1 MKSNLSFS
9 MRLALIDELLQKEG
23 LVNFDRLLKE
33 VQCSAPT
40 LKRDLRYLRDQ
51 LGAPIVYTRAQN
63 GYYYSH
69 ETKATSKKIAKFR
82 PELPAAWYTPDEMTV
97 LLTVYQMFDKLE
109 AQPGSLLAGE
119 MRPIKARLLSLV
131 MAEKIEVKEL
141 LRRVKVINP
150 QFKAPEL
157 PYFHAVGQAL
167 SLRRRLRMTYFT
179 RTRGTESDRE
189 ISPLR
194 MVNYRHRWYVEA
206 WCHTTDS
213 LKTFSIENI
222 RAAEILTKRCK
233 VVAMRDIEEQFDR
246 TYGIFSGKQ
255 EERQTA
261 VIEVDEVMTPYVRN
275 EVWHEDQK
283 TTFHDNGSMTLE
295 VPFAKEPEL
304 ATRVIGLGSHAKVV
318 MPETLKDYV
327 RQELAAAL
335 AKYDV
340 NGAQ

>member
-9 MRLALIDELLQKEG
+9 TRLTLIDELLQKEG
-23 LVNFDRLLKE
+23 LVSFERMLKE
-33 VQCSAPT
+33 VQCSTPT
-40 LKRDLRYLRDQ
+40 LKRDLRYLRDT
-51 LGAPIVYTRAQN
+51 LGAPIVYTRSKN

-69 ETKATSKKIAKFR
+69 ETKATSNKLAKFQ
-82 PELPAAWYTPDEMTV
+82 PELPAAWYTPDEITV
-97 LLTVYQMFDKLE
+97 LLSVYQMFDQLE

-141 LRRVKVINP
+141 LRRIKVVNP
-150 QFKAPEL
+150 QFKSPDL
-157 PYFHAVGQAL
+157 PYFYVIGQGL
-167 SLRRRLRMTYFT
+167 SQRRRVRMTYFT

-194 MVNYRHRWYVEA
+194 MVNYQHRWYVEA

-213 LKTFSIENI
+213 LKTFAIENI
-222 RAAEILTKRCK
+222 RAAELLTKRCK
-233 VVAMRDIEEQFDR
+233 VVAMRDIEEQFDS

-255 EERQTA
+255 EDRQTA

-275 EVWHEDQK
+275 EIWHQDQK
-283 TTFHDNGSMTLE
+283 TTMHEDGSMTLE

-304 ATRVIGLGSHAKVV
+304 ANRVIGLGSHAKVV
-318 MPETLKDYV
+318 LPQSLKDYV

-335 AKYDV
+335 SKYDV
-340 NGAQ
+340 ETLR